1 VTPTMSGKFDSLR
14 LLGVALVRRDAVKIR
29 HLAALEVIAS
39 PMRNFW
45 VNEYSETGAPVE
57 DA

>member
-1 VTPTMSGKFDSLR
+1 MSGKFDSLR